1 MIKFT
6 TRPNMRYLV
15 HLIIWGFLIDMIPQV
30 IELVFDCDLVLISI
44 LCVFLG
50 EIIFSLIAY
59 LYIHKHIRKKVS
71 AKNATFMSI
80 QLITNDK
87 IQTFDGK
94 CKIYFLMII
103 AAFFDFAGYLTY
115 LGLTPELNFCSK
127 SLEKRIRGILIII
140 DSLFFRYILKFQ
152 IFKHQRLS
160 LLIILICLII
170 TIIIEFIFQDFNIFM
185 YCGNFTLLLLKLII
199 YIFFDS
205 LVDLVEKYLFEY
217 DYVNPL
223 EVLLFEGMIGLFL
236 GIIYGI
242 YINPIPSIKRCH
254 KKNKDKF
261 GLLIFLYFLI
271 ILFSGIKNTFR
282 VITNKVY
289 SPMALALAEYFLN
302 PIYIILTLTLVNDF
316 KSERGSKYLYF
327 SLNLVFTIL
336 ITLSGCVYNEFI
348 ILFFCGLQHETYN
361 EIASRAASVDDNF
374 ELNNINYSDEE

>member
-1 MIKFT
+1 
-6 TRPNMRYLV
+6 
-15 HLIIWGFLIDMIPQV
+15 
-30 IELVFDCDLVLISI
+30 
-44 LCVFLG
+44 
-50 EIIFSLIAY
+50 
-59 LYIHKHIRKKVS
+59 
-71 AKNATFMSI
+71 
-80 QLITNDK
+80 
-87 IQTFDGK
+87 
-94 CKIYFLMII
+94 
-103 AAFFDFAGYLTY
+103 
-115 LGLTPELNFCSK
+115 
-127 SLEKRIRGILIII
+127 
-140 DSLFFRYILKFQ
+140 
-152 IFKHQRLS
+152 
-160 LLIILICLII
+160 
-170 TIIIEFIFQDFNIFM
+170 
-185 YCGNFTLLLLKLII
+185 
-199 YIFFDS
+199 
-205 LVDLVEKYLFEY
+205 
-217 DYVNPL
+217 
-223 EVLLFEGMIGLFL
+223 MIGLFL

-261 GLLIFLYFLI
+261 GFLIFLHFLI

-348 ILFFCGLQHETYN
+348 ILFFCGLQHETYS